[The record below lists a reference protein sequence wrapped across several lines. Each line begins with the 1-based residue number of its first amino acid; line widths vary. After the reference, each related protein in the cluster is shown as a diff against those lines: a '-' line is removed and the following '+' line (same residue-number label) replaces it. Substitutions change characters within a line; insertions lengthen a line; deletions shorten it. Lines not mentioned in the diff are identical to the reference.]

1 VRPRC
6 ARGSRCPQW
15 ITDAT
20 LKITIL

>member
-6 ARGSRCPQW
+6 ARGSMCPQW
-15 ITDAT
+15 ITEAT